1 LRFFFENAGLTEEQ
15 RISLQD
21 TFEKSVGKTI
31 PVSLKEM
38 DTDPAPPPAEDTEV
52 DLPKLDP
59 LGVDK
64 E

>member
-1 LRFFFENAGLTEEQ
+1 LQNVFEN
-15 RISLQD
+15 
-21 TFEKSVGKTI
+21 SVGKSV
-31 PVSLKEM
+31 PGFLKKEEM
-38 DTDPAPPPAEDTEV
+38 DTDPAPPPAEDTMV